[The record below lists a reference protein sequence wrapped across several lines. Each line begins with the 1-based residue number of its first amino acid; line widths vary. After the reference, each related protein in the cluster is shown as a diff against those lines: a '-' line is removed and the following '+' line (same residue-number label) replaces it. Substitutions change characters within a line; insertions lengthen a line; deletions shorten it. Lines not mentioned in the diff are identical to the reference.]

1 MKAVEA
7 VKEKF
12 YCFLGI
18 VHPTYYQSRGWG
30 PWLGWTPTD
39 RRTINVM
46 ENHTGEK
53 PFKCNQ
59 CNYACTHSSDL
70 HRHMRTHSGE
80 NRCSKAYKHKI
91 DLTKHLKIHN
101 RERSNK
107 CGQCDYVSSQADLLI
122 EHSKTHT
129 ERKSNE
135 ENQEYEFSSIIQ
147 SWTNALETHM
157 MKM

>member
-1 MKAVEA
+1 MLQFNQTPWRTHSG
-7 VKEKF
+7 EKPHRCTTCEF
-12 YCFLGI
+12 SSIATGNLKK
-18 VHPTYYQSRGWG
+18 HMMR
-30 PWLGWTPTD
+30 
-39 RRTINVM
+39 
-46 ENHTGEK
+46 NHTGEK